1 MTENSDLDQEPVKGQ
16 RNEMRMIARASAV
29 LRALAD
35 HPSGLSLGQIAKAT
49 GLARATVQRLVGAL
63 ENERMVSTAAGVPGV
78 RLGVELARLGAA
90 VHRDLR
96 DLFRPILTA
105 LQERLE
111 DTIDLTQLQGGD
123 AIVIDQIVSPRTL
136 RVVSFIGNALPLH
149 CTASGKAHMTQ
160 MSADEIAKALAGEAL
175 GALKRHTA
183 QTQTDPSSFAAL
195 AQTADARICQID
207 DEEYLDGI
215 CAIGLPIRGL
225 IGGNYAIAISMPSQR
240 FIERREALS
249 EELLRAQI
257 ELERLAGRELT

>member
-1 MTENSDLDQEPVKGQ
+1 MTEDSDIDQEPAKGQ

-63 ENERMVSTAAGVPGV
+63 ENERLVSTAAGVPGV

-96 DLFRPILTA
+96 DLFRPVLT
-105 LQERLE
+105 LLWERLE
-111 DTIDLTQLQGGD
+111 ETIDLTQLQGGD
-123 AIVIDQIVSPRTL
+123 AVVIDQIVSPRGL

-160 MSADEIAKALAGEAL
+160 MSAADIAKALG
-175 GALKRHTA
+175 GAVKRWTA
-183 QTQTDPSSFAAL
+183 RSQTDASSFTAL

-207 DEEYLDGI
+207 DEEYADGV

-240 FIERREALS
+240 FKERREMLS
-249 EELLRAQI
+249 EELRRAQT
-257 ELERLAGRELT
+257 ELERLAGRDHI